1 MRSLSGKADRS
12 DDRGVVEPSGS
23 HRVFQNGGDTGAD
36 EAIDGGW
43 GNRERRQVMCRR
55 CVGWVARWAG
65 FYERWLWWLSVVRRL
80 SLARLTNT
88 IT

>member
-43 GNRERRQVMCRR
+43 GNRERR
-55 CVGWVARWAG
+55 
-65 FYERWLWWLSVVRRL
+65 
-80 SLARLTNT
+80 
-88 IT
+88 